1 MLIENVRTVV
11 VINQYLMNLQ
21 LAHVSGYYEQV
32 SVVLSRYYGVFQR
45 EFDVEGVFPYL
56 VDVAVCLLGV
66 TSSSWPRDAQDFFL
80 LHRVLVGVIFGS
92 RFLGVDFEFG
102 PQVLCYIHK
111 VVGQSLFFYFFF

>member
-1 MLIENVRTVV
+1 MEAMLIENVRTVV

-56 VDVAVCLLGV
+56 LDVAVCLLGV

-80 LHRVLVGVIFGS
+80 LHLALANVFLVL
-92 RFLGVDFEFG
+92 RFLGIGFEFG
-102 PQVLCYIHK
+102 PQFLCYIHK
-111 VVGQSLFFYFFF
+111 VFG